1 LPRRLW
7 RLLLNGG
14 EGRFS
19 EPVDHRRARR
29 KMTRLSFAEELN
41 TVERSLISGGELVG
55 RQLVG
60 VMDALVRSDHEL
72 AERLVAQD
80 DVIDDVYLATEMRLL
95 NLIALQAP
103 VAGDLRLVS
112 AILHS
117 NLHLERM
124 GDLCV
129 NIAKFVL
136 NRHRYPIDS
145 PMIRTLRQ
153 MGSSA
158 EEMLQLALKS
168 FERRDVGL
176 AEQLPDLDDTLD
188 RLNRTMLDHLVD
200 FTRVERNERA
210 TLEWSIKLLLVAR
223 YLERIG
229 DHAVDVGEQVSFLVT
244 GVFRE
249 FTDAS
254 HPKET
259 DPRPVPFRPRP
270 TSRAQGTNL

>member
-1 LPRRLW
+1 MPR
-7 RLLLNGG
+7 LN
-14 EGRFS
+14 
-19 EPVDHRRARR
+19 
-29 KMTRLSFAEELN
+29 FAEELY

-55 RQLVG
+55 QQLAGVMNALVG
-60 VMDALVRSDHEL
+60 SDHEL

-136 NRHRYPIDS
+136 NRHVYPVDS
-145 PMIRTLRQ
+145 PMVVTLRD

-158 EEMLQLALKS
+158 QEMLQLALSS
-168 FERRDVGL
+168 FERRDANL
-176 AEQLPDLDDTLD
+176 AEQLPDKDDTLD
-188 RLNRTMLDHLVD
+188 RLNRAMLDHLVD
-200 FTRVERNERA
+200 FTKAEADDRES
-210 TLEWSIKLLLVAR
+210 LEWSIKLLLVAR

-229 DHAVDVGEQVSFLVT
+229 DHAVDIGEQVSFLVT

-259 DPRPVPFRPRP
+259 DPPPETPRP
-270 TSRAQGTNL
+270 GSKKASKAQGTNL